1 MVFRHDIAVASLAG
15 LCVLGAGFAIAN
27 PSGFPG
33 VRQTG
38 GTGTGA
44 VVIKDLQAD
53 DTIPDTIRRAPVAG
67 AAEASISARAA
78 DQDLV
83 VLAASSAPGATDAAL
98 PAVLSAAV
106 PAAAGDATAN
116 PQAQPVAASP
126 VENASPLDASGTGA
140 GQAAAADQAGQTFG
154 FDIVMNKARAL
165 AAMPYEKSSQRL
177 PASVANLGY
186 DDYRRIRP
194 RPRTADWIDGSSSFQ
209 VQYSPQGFLFKDR
222 VRINMVENGISVEKR
237 FDPSKFNFYD
247 LPLSDEDKAAM
258 GFAGL
263 RLTTPLNSA
272 GKYDEFLSFQGASY
286 FRALGA
292 ENRYGISARGL
303 ALSTASP
310 TGEEFPVF
318 TEFWLVRPEPG
329 SNEVTV
335 YALLDSESIAGAY
348 RFRARP
354 GATTEIQ
361 VDAFLYPRRDLN
373 HVGIAPLTSMYEFG
387 PQDPLK
393 GRDDFRPR
401 VHDSEGLMIRLRN
414 GEWVWRPLVNP
425 NQLEI
430 SSFTSEMP
438 YGYGLMQRNRD
449 FDNYQDL
456 EARYDLRPSLW
467 IEPRNDWGPG
477 HLALVEIPSANEFND
492 NIVSYWRPDAPLKGG
507 GEYEYSYTMHWG
519 DNAPIKPSFAQVEA
533 TRVGVPINNSVNRL
547 FVIDFVSG
555 NNALLDGAQIHVSS
569 SAGTVEGVTLQE
581 NPVTGGRRLTFE
593 LNSGGANVAE
603 LRALLMRGGSPVSET
618 WLYRWRR

>member
-1 MVFRHDIAVASLAG
+1 MVFRHDFAVAGLAG

-27 PSGFPG
+27 PTGFPG
-33 VRQTG
+33 VRQGDGPEGKPELIDELRTAEAIPETLRRAG
-38 GTGTGA
+38 GTDERQDGTPLPGSRDPVMLAAATTGTGEA
-44 VVIKDLQAD
+44 VLPATLSDSTVSSAAQ
-53 DTIPDTIRRAPVAG
+53 TVAG
-67 AAEASISARAA
+67 AGAA
-78 DQDLV
+78 DNTV
-83 VLAASSAPGATDAAL
+83 AGEAGASAP
-98 PAVLSAAV
+98 SAV
-106 PAAAGDATAN
+106 P
-116 PQAQPVAASP
+116 QP
-126 VENASPLDASGTGA
+126 D
-140 GQAAAADQAGQTFG
+140 ADQAGQVFG
-154 FDIVMNKARAL
+154 FDTVMNKARAL
-165 AAMPYEKSSQRL
+165 ASTPYESPASRL
-177 PASVANLGY
+177 PAAVANLGY

-194 RPRTADWIDGSSSFQ
+194 RPRTADWIDSGSSFQ
-209 VQYSPQGFLFKDR
+209 VHYSPQGFLFKDR
-222 VRINMVENGISVEKR
+222 VRINVVENGAAVEKR
-237 FDPSKFNFYD
+237 FDPAKFNFYD

-258 GFAGL
+258 GFAGM

-272 GKYDEFLSFQGASY
+272 GKFDEFLSFQGASY

-292 ENRYGISARGL
+292 ENHYGISARGL

-310 TGEEFPVF
+310 TGEEFPIF
-318 TEFWLVRPEPG
+318 KEFWLVRPAAG
-329 SNEVTV
+329 SQEVTV

-361 VDAFLYPRRDLN
+361 VDAVLYPRRDLT
-373 HVGIAPLTSMYEFG
+373 HVGIAPLTSMYEYG

-393 GRDDFRPR
+393 GREDFRPR

-425 NQLEI
+425 TQLEI
-430 SSFTSEMP
+430 SSFTSEVP

-467 IEPRNDWGPG
+467 IEPRGDWGPG

-492 NIVSYWRPDAPLKGG
+492 NIVSYWRPDAALKGG
-507 GEYEYSYTMHWG
+507 GEYEFSYTMYWG

-533 TRVGVPINNSVNRL
+533 TRVGVPVNNSANRL

-593 LNSGGANVAE
+593 LNPQGANVAE

>member
-1 MVFRHDIAVASLAG
+1 MVFRHDIAVASIAG

-27 PSGFPG
+27 PAGFPG
-33 VRQTG
+33 VRQG
-38 GTGTGA
+38 GGA
-44 VVIKDLQAD
+44 DRAAELIEDLRAV
-53 DTIPDTIRRAPVAG
+53 DTLPDTIRRVPEG
-67 AAEASISARAA
+67 ETPDA
-78 DQDLV
+78 DQTVALDDHDLF
-83 VLAASSAPGATDAAL
+83 VLASATGGASG
-98 PAVLSAAV
+98 AV
-106 PAAAGDATAN
+106 PAVVSDTTGTASPQPVEASLQAGDDMANGSVADAQGATS
-116 PQAQPVAASP
+116 QPVS
-126 VENASPLDASGTGA
+126 
-140 GQAAAADQAGQTFG
+140 DQAGQKFG
-154 FDIVMNKARAL
+154 FDTVKNKARAL
-165 AAMPYEKSSQRL
+165 AATAYEKPSQRL
-177 PASVANLGY
+177 PSAVANLGY

-194 RPRTADWIDGSSSFQ
+194 RPRTADWIDSGSSFQ

-222 VRINMVENGISVEKR
+222 VRINMVENDIAAEKR

-247 LPLSDEDKAAM
+247 LPLSDEDKASM
-258 GFAGL
+258 GFAGM

-272 GKYDEFLSFQGASY
+272 GKFDEFLSFQGASY

-292 ENRYGISARGL
+292 ENHYGISARGL

-310 TGEEFPVF
+310 TGEEFPIF
-318 TEFWLVRPEPG
+318 KEFWLVRPAAG
-329 SNEVTV
+329 TQEVTV
-335 YALLDSESIAGAY
+335 YALLDSESITGAY

-361 VDAFLYPRRDLN
+361 VDAVLYPRRDLT
-373 HVGIAPLTSMYEFG
+373 HIGIAPLTSMYEFG

-393 GRDDFRPR
+393 GREDFRPR

-425 NQLEI
+425 SQLEI

-438 YGYGLMQRNRD
+438 YGFGLMQRNRD

-456 EARYDLRPSLW
+456 EARYDQRPSLW
-467 IEPRNDWGPG
+467 IEPRSDWGPG

-492 NIVSYWRPDAPLKGG
+492 NIVSYWRPDAALKGG
-507 GEYEYSYTMHWG
+507 GEYEYSYTMYWG

-533 TRVGVPINNSVNRL
+533 TRVGVPINNSANRL

-569 SAGTVEGVTLQE
+569 SAGTVQGVTLQE

-593 LNSGGANVAE
+593 LSPEGANVAE

>member
-1 MVFRHDIAVASLAG
+1 MIFRRDLAVAGLAG
-15 LCVLGAGFAIAN
+15 LCVLGAGLAIAN

-33 VRQTG
+33 VRSAATDSEIRSV
-38 GTGTGA
+38 A
-44 VVIKDLQAD
+44 KIEDREA
-53 DTIPDTIRRAPVAG
+53 IPETIRRMSDNDGSEP
-67 AAEASISARAA
+67 AR
-78 DQDLV
+78 QPEPGETDLL
-83 VLAASSAPGATDAAL
+83 VLAMADATR
-98 PAVLSAAV
+98 
-106 PAAAGDATAN
+106 DATAVQPAMLSAN
-116 PQAQPVAASP
+116 DASETVIPAYADAPSTDPVAS
-126 VENASPLDASGTGA
+126 
-140 GQAAAADQAGQTFG
+140 QAADPAGSDQAGQVFG
-154 FDIVMNKARAL
+154 FDTVMNKARAL
-165 AAMPYEKSSQRL
+165 AATPYEKTFQRL
-177 PASVANLGY
+177 PSSVANLGY

-194 RPRTADWIDGSSSFQ
+194 RPRTADWIDGGGSFQ
-209 VQYSPQGFLFKDR
+209 VHYSPQGFLFKDR
-222 VRINMVENGISVEKR
+222 VRINMVENGIAVEKR
-237 FDPSKFNFYD
+237 FDPSRFNFYD

-263 RLTTPLNSA
+263 KLTTPLNSA
-272 GKYDEFLSFQGASY
+272 GKFDEFLSFQGASY

-292 ENRYGISARGL
+292 ENHYGISARGL

-310 TGEEFPVF
+310 TGEEFPLF
-318 TEFWLVRPEPG
+318 KEFWLVRPTPG
-329 SNEVTV
+329 SPDVTV

-354 GATTEIQ
+354 GATTEIE
-361 VDAFLYPRRDLN
+361 VEAVLYPRRDLT

-393 GRDDFRPR
+393 GREDFRPR
-401 VHDSEGLMIRLRN
+401 VHDSEGLAIRLRN

-425 NQLEI
+425 TQLEI

-467 IEPRNDWGPG
+467 IEPRSDWGPG

-492 NIVSYWRPDAPLKGG
+492 NIVSYWRPDAPLKAG
-507 GEYEYSYTMHWG
+507 GEYKYNYTMYWG
-519 DNAPIKPSFAQVEA
+519 DNAPIKPSFAQIEA
-533 TRVGVPINNSVNRL
+533 TRVGVPINNSANRL

-569 SAGTVEGVTLQE
+569 SAGTVQGVTLQE

-593 LNSGGANVAE
+593 LNPEGANVAE
-603 LRALLMRGGSPVSET
+603 LRALLLRGGSPVSET

>member
-1 MVFRHDIAVASLAG
+1 MVFRHDIAVAGLAG
-15 LCVLGAGFAIAN
+15 LCVLGAGLAIAN
-27 PSGFPG
+27 PAGFPG
-33 VRQTG
+33 VRQAG
-38 GTGTGA
+38 GIGA
-44 VVIKDLQAD
+44 GAAPITEQQAD
-53 DTIPDTIRRAPVAG
+53 TAIPDTIRRAPDDGSVA
-67 AAEASISARAA
+67 ASAPQSAP
-78 DQDLV
+78 DQAPIIL
-83 VLAASSAPGATDAAL
+83 ASSAATGAGDAAL
-98 PAVLSAAV
+98 PVAEPV
-106 PAAAGDATAN
+106 AGPETLADAPGD
-116 PQAQPVAASP
+116 PQAQPAAAPPGDTAELLDAAGAAS
-126 VENASPLDASGTGA
+126 
-140 GQAAAADQAGQTFG
+140 GQAAQADQAGQTFG
-154 FDIVMNKARAL
+154 FDVVMNKARAL
-165 AAMPYEKSSQRL
+165 AATPYEKSSQRL

-194 RPRTADWIDGSSSFQ
+194 RPRTADWIDDGSSFQ
-209 VQYSPQGFLFKDR
+209 VHYSPQGFLFKDR
-222 VRINMVENGISVEKR
+222 VRINMVENGVSVEKR

-258 GFAGL
+258 SFAGL

-292 ENRYGISARGL
+292 ENHYGISARGL

-318 TEFWLVRPEPG
+318 KEFWLVRPEPG

-361 VDAFLYPRRDLN
+361 VDAFLYPRRDLS
-373 HVGIAPLTSMYEFG
+373 HVGIAPLTSMYDFG

-393 GRDDFRPR
+393 GREDFRPR

-425 NQLEI
+425 SQLEI

-492 NIVSYWRPDAPLKGG
+492 NIVSYWRPDAVLKGG

-569 SAGTVEGVTLQE
+569 SAGTIQGVTLQE

-593 LNSGGANVAE
+593 LNPEGANVAE